1 MMLQAFYDLRGQLAD
16 VVEREGGTCIIGRRN
31 GTLLC
36 IRINVD
42 ALFITAALT
51 HWPADIFIRS
61 PLVAQQRTTGDA
73 EFDAVVEVHRGN
85 DGWRLVLDATQRA
98 RLIELCDDRF
108 VHIAM
113 RALNTRIEHR
123 ESRSLLR
130 TIDLVCAVA
139 AAPIHWSDGF
149 EETVFAMAKSEP
161 NPAVRL
167 EHFVWLASR
176 QWNTPL
182 VYEIAMADSDA
193 LVRRWAADNRPVQHG
208 AFR

>member
-36 IRINVD
+36 VRINVD

-51 HWPADIFIRS
+51 HWPADIFMRA
-61 PLVAQQRTTGDA
+61 PLVAQQRTTGDV
-73 EFDAVVEVHRGN
+73 EFDSVVEVHRGN
-85 DGWRLVLDATQRA
+85 DGWRLVLDATQRT
-98 RLIELCDDRF
+98 RLIELCEDRF

-113 RALNTRIEHR
+113 RALNTRIEHT
-123 ESRSLLR
+123 ESRSVFR
-130 TIDLVCAVA
+130 TIDLVCAIA
-139 AAPIHWSDGF
+139 AAPINWSDGF

-161 NPAVRL
+161 NAAVRL
-167 EHFVWLASR
+167 EHFIWLASR
-176 QWNTPL
+176 QWQPPFIYQVAST
-182 VYEIAMADSDA
+182 DSDERI
-193 LVRRWAADNRPVQHG
+193 RRWAADNAPAQGG

>member
-1 MMLQAFYDLRGQLAD
+1 MLQAFYDLRGQLAD
-16 VVEREGGTCIIGRRN
+16 VVEREGGSCIVGRRN

-36 IRINVD
+36 VRINLD

-51 HWPADIFIRS
+51 HWPADIFMRS
-61 PLVAQQRTTGDA
+61 PLVAQQRTTGDV
-73 EFDAVVEVHRGN
+73 EFDSVVEVNRGN
-85 DGWRLVLDATQRA
+85 DGWRLVLDAAQRA
-98 RLIELCDDRF
+98 RLIELCEDRF

-113 RALNTRIEHR
+113 RALNTRVEHT

-130 TIDLVCAVA
+130 TLDLICAIA
-139 AAPIHWSDGF
+139 AAPIQWSDGF

-176 QWNTPL
+176 QWQPPF
-182 VYEIAMADSDA
+182 VYRVASTDSDERI
-193 LVRRWAADNRPVQHG
+193 RRWAADNMPAEMG